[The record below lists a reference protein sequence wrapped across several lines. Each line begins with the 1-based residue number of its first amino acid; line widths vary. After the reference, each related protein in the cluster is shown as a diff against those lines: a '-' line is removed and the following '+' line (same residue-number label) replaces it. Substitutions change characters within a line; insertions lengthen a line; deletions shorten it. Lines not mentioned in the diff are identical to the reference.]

1 MNVETT
7 PAPCLHCEAGGG
19 APCKTS
25 TGLACER
32 VHISRPGDVES
43 YTTIEPTLTE
53 ALSRHAT
60 DIAKF
65 MEEAAVKPGQ
75 ECDWCKKKAVYERII
90 DGDTWY
96 ACPDHRKAK
105 PPDAWR

>member
-7 PAPCLHCEAGGG
+7 ADPCPYCESEDG
-19 APCKTS
+19 APCKTP

-65 MEEAAVKPGQ
+65 MEEAAVKPDQ
-75 ECDWCKKKAVYERII
+75 ECDWCAKKAVYERII

-96 ACPDHRKAK
+96 ACADHRKSK